1 MTQPDP
7 NAQSGVG
14 GTQSG
19 TDPGTQT
26 PPDPNTGAGAQSGG
40 QTGGTG
46 QPGGGSGTTSMT
58 LEQALAE
65 LEKQQ
70 RRANAADQNQAKL
83 QADLKQYQDAQL
95 SEQEKIKRDLEEAN
109 KAREQMAKEKQDLE
123 LRIAFLSDKTYEW
136 RNPEHAL
143 RLVDLS
149 GVEFKDGKITG
160 LKEAV
165 KALADNN
172 KYLLAEKGTGDGANG
187 GQADPPTGSTVP
199 MTGQQ
204 PGNAAASK
212 SAMAKQFPALRTR
225 GIS

>member
-7 NAQSGVG
+7 NAQSGAG

-19 TDPGTQT
+19 TDPGNQT
-26 PPDPNTGAGAQSGG
+26 PPDPNTGTGAQSGDNA
-40 QTGGTG
+40 GGTG
-46 QPGGGSGTTSMT
+46 QQGTGSPSMT
-58 LEQALAE
+58 LEQALVE

-83 QADLKQYQDAQL
+83 QGDLKKYQDAQM
-95 SEQEKIKRDLEEAN
+95 SEQEKVKRDLEEAN
-109 KAREQMAKEKQDLE
+109 KAREQLAREKQDLE
-123 LRIAFLSDKTYEW
+123 LRIAFLSDTTYEW
-136 RNPEHAL
+136 KNPEHAL
-143 RLVDLS
+143 RLIDLS
-149 GVEFKDGKITG
+149 GVEVKDGKITG
-160 LKEAV
+160 LKEAA
-165 KALADNN
+165 KALAEQN
-172 KYLLAEKGTGDGANG
+172 KYLLAEKGTEDGNNG
-187 GQADPPTGSTVP
+187 GQQSPPTGSTVP